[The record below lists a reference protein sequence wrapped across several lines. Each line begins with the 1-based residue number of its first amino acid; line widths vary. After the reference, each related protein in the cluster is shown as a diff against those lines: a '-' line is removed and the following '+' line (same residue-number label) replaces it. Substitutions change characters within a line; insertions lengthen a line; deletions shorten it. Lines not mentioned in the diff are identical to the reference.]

1 MNARERF
8 SGGTAVV
15 TGGAAGIG
23 EGFVRHLA
31 AIGMRVVIADID
43 GGRAELLAS
52 ELTAGGAEAYGRQLD
67 VTDPQAVEDLAAATY
82 SQFGSVELLIN
93 NAGLETGGLLWEVTV
108 ERWKRLMSVNV
119 DGVYFGIRAFV
130 PRMIAAGTPATI
142 ANLSSVGGVATA
154 PLQAPYIVS
163 KHAVLALTE
172 CLHQEIA
179 FVGAPIQVSAVLPYT
194 VRSRIFTDAQASAPS
209 GNDAADRVFETMQ
222 NTNVTTAMD
231 PLAAAEHM
239 MAGIAAGDFWIFSDD
254 AAGRGSLARRA
265 ERLSTVSA
273 PPDPWPTL
281 GALGVNRVGIPGKE
295 GHAKSRQ

>member
-1 MNARERF
+1 MTARERF

-23 EGFVRHLA
+23 EGFVRYLSG
-31 AIGMRVVIADID
+31 IGMRVVIADID
-43 GGRAELLAS
+43 GDRAAALAAELTL
-52 ELTAGGAEAYGRQLD
+52 GGGVAQGVALD
-67 VTDPQAVEDLAAATY
+67 VTDADAVDALAASTY
-82 SQFGSVELLIN
+82 EQFGSVELLIN

-108 ERWKRLMSVNV
+108 ERWRRLMSVNV

-194 VRSRIFTDAQASAPS
+194 IRSRIFTAAQTSAPS
-209 GNDAADRVFETMQ
+209 GNEAADRVFETMQ
-222 NTNVTTAMD
+222 NTNVSTAMD
-231 PLAAAEHM
+231 PVEAAEHM
-239 MAGIAAGDFWIFSDD
+239 MESIARGDFWIFSHDD
-254 AAGRGSLARRA
+254 IGKLSLTRRA
-265 ERLSTVSA
+265 ERLAAASA
-273 PPDPWPTL
+273 PPDPWPSLTQ
-281 GALGVNRVGIPGKE
+281 LGVER
-295 GHAKSRQ
+295 SL

>member
-1 MNARERF
+1 MPTASERF
-8 SGGTAVV
+8 SSGTAVV
-15 TGGAAGIG
+15 TGGGAGIG
-23 EGFVRHLA
+23 EGFVRYLCS
-31 AIGMRVVIADID
+31 IGMRVVIADVD
-43 GGRAELLAS
+43 GDRATGLAA
-52 ELTAGGAEAYGRQLD
+52 ELTAAGGLAHGYQVD
-67 VTDPQAVEDLAAATY
+67 VTDADAVEALAADAYTR
-82 SQFGSVELLIN
+82 FGSVELLIN
-93 NAGLETGGLLWEVTV
+93 NAGLETGGLLWEVSV

-179 FVGAPIQVSAVLPYT
+179 FVGAPIQVSAVLPFT

-209 GNDAADRVFETMQ
+209 GNDAADRVFATMQ
-222 NTNVTTAMD
+222 STNVSTAMD
-231 PLAAAEHM
+231 PVEAAEHM
-239 MAGIAAGDFWIFSDD
+239 MSSIAAGDFWIFSHDD
-254 AAGRGSLARRA
+254 VGKASLARRA
-265 ERLSTVSA
+265 ERLAAASA

-281 GALGVNRVGIPGKE
+281 GQLGVERAP
-295 GHAKSRQ
+295 

>member
-1 MNARERF
+1 MTVRERF
-8 SGGTAVV
+8 GGGTAVV

-23 EGFVRHLA
+23 EGFVRYLA
-31 AIGMRVVIADID
+31 ANGTRVVIADID
-43 GGRAELLAS
+43 GDRATALAS
-52 ELTAGGAEAYGRQLD
+52 ELAADGALAEGRQLD
-67 VTDPQAVEDLAAATY
+67 VTDADAVEALAADVFERY
-82 SQFGSVELLIN
+82 GSVELLIN

-130 PRMIAAGTPATI
+130 PRMIAAGKPATI

-179 FVGAPIQVSAVLPYT
+179 FVGAPIQISAVLPFT

-209 GNDAADRVFETMQ
+209 GNAAADRVFETMQ
-222 NTNVTTAMD
+222 NVNVSSALD
-231 PLAAAEHM
+231 PVEAAERM
-239 MAGIAAGDFWIFSDD
+239 LTSIAAGNFWVFSDD
-254 AAGRGSLARRA
+254 TVGEASLARRA
-265 ERLSTVSA
+265 ERLATISP

-281 GALGVNRVGIPGKE
+281 GNLGVERP
-295 GHAKSRQ
+295 Q